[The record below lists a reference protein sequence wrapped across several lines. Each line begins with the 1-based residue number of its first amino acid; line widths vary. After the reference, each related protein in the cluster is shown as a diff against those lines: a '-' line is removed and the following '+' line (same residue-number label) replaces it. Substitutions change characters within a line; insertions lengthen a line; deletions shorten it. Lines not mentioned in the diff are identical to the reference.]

1 MSPSTLRRY
10 EEGLRIGRELIE
22 KFRDRFPAAMA
33 CLEEDLQACLQCLRF
48 PKEHHQRVRT
58 TNVLERLFGEN
69 RRRVKVISHFF
80 DEKAGMKLVYATLI
94 AASKKWRGVRM
105 TPLISRMVDGLW
117 KEVFGETRQETW
129 AA

>member
-10 EEGLRIGRELIE
+10 EEGLRIGMELIE

-33 CLEEDLQACLQCLRF
+33 CLEEDLQAFLQCLRF

-69 RRRVKVISHFF
+69 Q
-80 DEKAGMKLVYATLI
+80 D
-94 AASKKWRGVRM
+94 ASR
-105 TPLISRMVDGLW
+105 
-117 KEVFGETRQETW
+117 
-129 AA
+129 